1 YTTQFQKI
9 VGPYFI
15 DVMNKEFHWNLFFIM
30 LFEIEPQ
37 DNVGDFEKFIGF
49 LEQAYQSSPSVTR
62 LKKVLYSQLEEH
74 SDDIMEQIMVTLANS
89 IIATDDIE
97 CIYEDSISDVT
108 SVMIDVLRDITSQIT
123 TIDQWRDQQ
132 DVLLTELSDRFNEAL
147 E

>member
-1 YTTQFQKI
+1 
-9 VGPYFI
+9 
-15 DVMNKEFHWNLFFIM
+15 
-30 LFEIEPQ
+30 
-37 DNVGDFEKFIGF
+37 
-49 LEQAYQSSPSVTR
+49 
-62 LKKVLYSQLEEH
+62 
-74 SDDIMEQIMVTLANS
+74 
-89 IIATDDIE
+89 ATDDIE